1 MDIKLPPR
9 SWLLEVKTTLETLI
23 QRYGKMSGSY
33 NPANRPVAI
42 FDWDDTA
49 IFNDV
54 GMGVFYFQI
63 DELQFN
69 FELEE
74 FWNLIPP
81 CYNREACRAN
91 YEKIRNLPVNEAKKL
106 PAYRRYRK
114 FFTKAIHDLWQSEGT
129 AHLALLQ
136 VQLMVGFSPEEIV
149 LIAKKAIDLEMS
161 MPCGFVSIQES
172 DTDPNPITVAH
183 GIRIYQEIRDLIN
196 LMQVHGFDIWIVTGA
211 CKYIVQPFAEMY
223 GVPSNRVIG
232 IEMAVQQGKFTE
244 QPIEPVPY
252 EDGKTDAIKKYIG
265 KKPVFVAGN
274 SQGDLAMMRYCEDTT
289 LLVDCGDSYLQQKAV
304 ELGWLVQPQF
314 EVAT

>member
-1 MDIKLPPR
+1 MEIKLPLR
-9 SWLLEVKTTLETLI
+9 SWLLKVKTTLETLI
-23 QRYGKMSGSY
+23 QRYGKMGEAY
-33 NPANRPVAI
+33 DPTDRPIAV

-63 DELQFN
+63 NELRFN

-81 CYNREACRAN
+81 NYNREVCRTN
-91 YEKIRNLPVNEAKKL
+91 YEQIRNLPINETKNL
-106 PAYRRYRK
+106 PAYQRYRK
-114 FFTKAIHDLWQSEGT
+114 FFIQTFHDLWQSEGT
-129 AHLALLQ
+129 AHFALLQ

-161 MPCGFVSIQES
+161 MPCGLVSIQES
-172 DTDPNPITVAH
+172 KTDPDPITARH
-183 GIRIYQEIRDLIN
+183 GIRIYQEIRDLID
-196 LMQVHGFDIWIVTGA
+196 LMHLHGFDVWIVTGA
-211 CKYIVQPFAEMY
+211 CKYIVQPFAEKY
-223 GVPSNRVIG
+223 GIPGDRVIG
-232 IEMAVQQGKFTE
+232 TEMAIQHGKFTD

-252 EDGKTDAIKKYIG
+252 ENGKPDAIRRYIG

-274 SQGDLAMMRYCEDTT
+274 SRGDMAMMTYCEDIA
-289 LLVDCGDSYLQQKAV
+289 LLIDCGDPYLQQKSA

-314 EVAT
+314 EVTT